1 MNSLV
6 EYLIMPIIGESTY
19 KPGIVLLP
27 GAFKPPTEGHFNLVK
42 ELARDPRTKELI
54 IIISAG
60 QRENIGPEESEK
72 IWKIYLKYLPS
83 NVKVMISPE
92 SSPVKAAYNIIKNN
106 PETHYLI
113 AVGYRDEK
121 DKKDID
127 RIKSS
132 EKYPNAEGLVYK
144 TTSTIRATAARKE
157 LDSNNQEGFNEYLP
171 SQLTSSEKDK
181 VWNILTKPPI
191 QESDRKGIKA
201 FSREIITTNES
212 QPKDFSFSLE
222 GGWLLKNG
230 LLSLTNFMIEN
241 GVNIKPLPRVVLIE
255 DDKNNASNILGKTAY
270 YNPQNKSIVLYTL
283 NRHPIDIMKSFC
295 HEMWHHHQ
303 NLEGRL
309 NNINTTNTNEDDY
322 LNKIEKETYLNSQ
335 IIYRNWADKMR
346 KLNND

>member
-19 KPGIVLLP
+19 KPGVVLLP

-42 ELARDPRTKELI
+42 ELAMDPRTKELI
-54 IIISAG
+54 VIISAG
-60 QRENIGPEESEK
+60 QRENIGSEESEK
-72 IWKIYLKYLPS
+72 IWKIYLKHLPS
-83 NVKVMISPE
+83 NVKVMVSPE
-92 SSPVKAAYNIIKNN
+92 SSPVKAAYSIIKDN
-106 PETHYLI
+106 PDTHYLV
-113 AVGYRDEK
+113 AVGYRDER

-144 TTSTIRATAARKE
+144 TDSSTRATDARKE
-157 LDSNNQEGFNEYLP
+157 LESNNQEGFNEYLP
-171 SQLTSSEKDK
+171 SQLTPPEKNK
-181 VWNILTKPPI
+181 VWNILTNPSI

-270 YNPQNKSIVLYTL
+270 YNPQNKSIVIYTL
-283 NRHPIDIMKSFC
+283 NRHPIDVLSSFC
-295 HEMWHHHQ
+295 HEIIHHIQ
-303 NLEGRL
+303 NLDGRL
-309 NNINTTNTNEDDY
+309 KNINTQNILEDDY
-322 LNKIEKETYLNSQ
+322 LKEIEREAYEQGGLIFRQYK
-335 IIYRNWADKMR
+335 DFMR
-346 KLNND
+346 KSM